1 MTIRRFIGLPLAGFT
16 ALVLLLGRGLQLDAH
31 ELPSPLIGKPAPAF
45 KLQRLDDP
53 GAMLVPAQLR
63 GKVWVLNVWASWC
76 APCRAELPALRVL
89 AERRTAPV
97 VGLNYK
103 DVPERARE
111 WLQANGNPYAMTALD
126 TQGKAGID
134 WGVYGVPETFVID
147 KQGVVRLKHTG
158 PVTPEVVRDA
168 LLPLIERLNRG

>member
-1 MTIRRFIGLPLAGFT
+1 MRIRPFLGLPLAAF
-16 ALVLLLGRGLQLDAH
+16 AVLVLLLGRGLQLDAH

-45 KLQRLDDP
+45 NLQRLDDA
-53 GAMLVPAQLR
+53 GAGFVPAQMR

-76 APCRAELPALRVL
+76 APCRAELPAIQAL
-89 AERRTAPV
+89 AVGSRTPV

-103 DVPERARE
+103 DSAESARE
-111 WLQANGNPYAMTALD
+111 WLKANGNPYALTALD
-126 TQGKAGID
+126 AQGKAGID

-147 KQGVVRLKHTG
+147 QRGVVRHKHTG
-158 PVTPEVVRDA
+158 PLTPEVVRKE